1 MSKKVY
7 EESKIKAIAD
17 AIREKSGSLALYNTS
32 EMPNGV
38 NEVYEAGKQAEY
50 DRFWDNFQKT
60 FDGSVLEFCRNLF
73 CGGGWNKENLKPKY
87 KMTPTLA
94 DGMFLNCGIYASE
107 PIDFSAIKDKFDFS
121 KARDFIDTFSNAYM
135 VNIDIDVPSQ
145 ITNIARMFKSNSFP
159 QYSPNHISLKVS
171 ETVINWTETFS
182 YCINLT
188 DLCFKDG
195 SVISRSVD
203 LSRSPLTVE
212 SMKSVM
218 NALKDYSAIG
228 GTYTLT
234 LKKDRETM
242 LTDEEKTVATNKGW
256 TLVWS

>member
-17 AIREKSGSLALYNTS
+17 AIREKTGSDTTYTTA

-50 DRFWDNFQKT
+50 DRFWDNFQHIY
-60 FDGSVLEFCRNLF
+60 DGSISPYCRNMF
-73 CGGGWNKENLKPKY
+73 GGGGWNKENLKPKY
-87 KMTPTLA
+87 KMAPVYA
-94 DGMFLNCGIYASE
+94 DEMFKNCGIYASE

-121 KARDFIDTFSNAYM
+121 RAKDFIDTFNNAYM

-145 ITNIARMFKSNSFP
+145 ITNIARMFKSSSFT

-188 DLCFKDG
+188 DLRFKDG

-242 LTDEEKTVATNKGW
+242 LTDEEKAVATNKGW
-256 TLVWS
+256 TLVWN